1 MKVFISALLITV
13 MLSSLNGQSA
23 IFLHHSTGE
32 GVYVEG
38 GVAGWISNYNS
49 ANGTSYS
56 VTERSYP
63 DTPYPWENYPY
74 DYWNLWI
81 NNQCNSTNPNIQ
93 CLNNILQSYDVVIYK
108 HCFPGAG
115 IAADNG
121 TPSVSSPIKTIAN
134 YKLQYRAL
142 RNLMDQYPGKKFIVW
157 TLAPL
162 HRLETTTEEASRARE
177 FVNWVKS
184 SWLTEDGKSHPN
196 IYIFDFFGLV
206 AESNP
211 TPVNGK
217 VNCLKYE
224 YEKSHTIVD
233 SHPNTLAN
241 TTVGPIFAQFIVNTF
256 KGQTTE
262 ISDPESNL
270 SRLIIYPNPSD
281 GIITLEFSDS
291 SIYDKMISIDI
302 LNLNGQIIFSR
313 QLMNQGLL
321 NIDASA
327 FAKGMYLIRVNDG
340 KQVFSSRVAVD

>member
-1 MKVFISALLITV
+1 
-13 MLSSLNGQSA
+13 
-23 IFLHHSTGE
+23 
-32 GVYVEG
+32 
-38 GVAGWISNYNS
+38 
-49 ANGTSYS
+49 
-56 VTERSYP
+56 
-63 DTPYPWENYPY
+63 
-74 DYWNLWI
+74 
-81 NNQCNSTNPNIQ
+81 
-93 CLNNILQSYDVVIYK
+93 
-108 HCFPGAG
+108 
-115 IAADNG
+115 
-121 TPSVSSPIKTIAN
+121 
-134 YKLQYRAL
+134 
-142 RNLMDQYPGKKFIVW
+142 MDQYPGKKFIVW

-281 GIITLEFSDS
+281 GIITLDFSDS